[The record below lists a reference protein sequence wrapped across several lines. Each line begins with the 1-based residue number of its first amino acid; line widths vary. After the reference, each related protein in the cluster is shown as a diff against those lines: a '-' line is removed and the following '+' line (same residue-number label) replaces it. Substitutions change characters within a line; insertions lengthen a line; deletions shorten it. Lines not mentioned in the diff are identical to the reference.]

1 MWDGARVTDGK
12 KLTFPHLL
20 LPVLSFLRAVYADSR
35 DDFPGETIWGNPAVP
50 GPVKI
55 FTFTDDTLNNQRLK
69 SLFWIMLPLHWPLD
83 HYVFPFVDVKEI

>member
-20 LPVLSFLRAVYADSR
+20 LPVLSFLRAAYPDTR

-50 GPVKI
+50 GPLKI
-55 FTFTDDTLNNQRLK
+55 LTFTDDTLNNRRLIK
-69 SLFWIMLPLHWPLD
+69 GLIIVLTSCCIFCRLL
-83 HYVFPFVDVKEI
+83 VKV